1 MGIHLIT
8 SLWTELGNELRRYR
22 VQLKLSCRVTVAA
35 LFSLAFAQLLQLPLP
50 LWVVLT
56 AVIVTQI
63 SVGRSVKAT
72 LDYLAGTVGG
82 AIYGGAVA
90 AFIPHST
97 EISLFAVLGLAIAP
111 PAVIAAIYPSLTVAP
126 ITAVIVL
133 LVPEMTHTSA
143 IASALDRI
151 LEVAVGGVTGLL
163 VSLLFFPSKAHALV
177 ADTAGRTLDQMARR
191 ELLGGFTRGFDFDS
205 LHRIQDGIGQAL
217 LQLQAVGS
225 EAERERS
232 ARLAFGPETGPLLRT
247 LLRLRHDLVIVGRAA
262 RSGSLGGV
270 GARLEPRLA
279 EVAAAFGEYLSASGA
294 ALLARRP
301 PPSLSAAKSALSAH
315 AAEVAA
321 LHREWAAQNVPGE
334 TAECLSALGSLQQI
348 YENFRDLEQ
357 RVAEWA
363 ESPAHDVQR
372 PQV

>member
-1 MGIHLIT
+1 M
-8 SLWTELGNELRRYR
+8 
-22 VQLKLSCRVTVAA
+22 
-35 LFSLAFAQLLQLPLP
+35 
-50 LWVVLT
+50 
-56 AVIVTQI
+56 
-63 SVGRSVKAT
+63 
-72 LDYLAGTVGG
+72 
-82 AIYGGAVA
+82 
-90 AFIPHST
+90 
-97 EISLFAVLGLAIAP
+97 
-111 PAVIAAIYPSLTVAP
+111 AP

-177 ADTAGRTLDQMARR
+177 ADTAGRTLDQMARALR

-205 LHRIQDGIGQAL
+205 LHSIQDGIGQAL

-232 ARLAFGPETGPLLRT
+232 ARLAFGPETEPLLRT
-247 LLRLRHDLVIVGRAA
+247 LFRLRHDLVIVGRAA
-262 RSGSLGGV
+262 RSAPLEVSAPVGV
-270 GARLEPRLA
+270 RSA

-301 PPSLSAAKSALSAH
+301 PPSLSAAESALSAH

-321 LHREWAAQNVPGE
+321 LHREWAAENVPGE
-334 TAECLSALGSLQQI
+334 TAECLSALGFALQQI
-348 YENFRDLEQ
+348 YENFRDS
-357 RVAEWA
+357 RAA
-363 ESPAHDVQR
+363 R
-372 PQV
+372 G